1 MQATSGSRLVQEEG
15 WREHDAMS
23 ASTESDA
30 VTWPVGAVAARLSTT
45 TATLR
50 AWERRYG
57 LAPSARTRG
66 GHRRY
71 NAQDIE
77 LLRRMLDLVV
87 QGAAPADAARALRA
101 GTAPRQSADADT
113 DTSAPATA
121 WTQADA
127 ASERHLHALIDAMH
141 ALDADTVAVLVAE
154 ALAEAGAADTWTGL
168 LAPALTAIGE
178 HWERTGCGVEVEHL
192 TSGVIEAGL
201 RHHARAARPGLLRQ
215 PPVLLAAA
223 AGEGHTLPLT
233 ALAAAL
239 ADCGT
244 PSLLLGDL
252 PSPALA
258 DAMRRLRP
266 RATVLWA
273 RLPEVADPAC
283 LRHAQVVTDA
293 ALHPAGPGWDVRTL
307 PAGTAAPLRSL
318 PQAVDLLRSR

>member
-1 MQATSGSRLVQEEG
+1 
-15 WREHDAMS
+15 MS
-23 ASTESDA
+23 VSTESDT
-30 VTWPVGAVAARLSTT
+30 VTWPVGAVATRLRTT

-71 NAQDIE
+71 SAEDVE

-87 QGAAPADAARALRA
+87 QGVAPADAARALRA
-101 GTAPRQSADADT
+101 GATPRLSAHAPSELD
-113 DTSAPATA
+113 APATA
-121 WTQADA
+121 WPRAGAPGEQQL
-127 ASERHLHALIDAMH
+127 RALIDALH
-141 ALDADTVAVLVAE
+141 ALDADTVAALVAE
-154 ALAEAGAADTWTGL
+154 VLAEAGAAAAWTGL

-192 TSGVIEAGL
+192 TSGVIEAAL
-201 RHHARAARPGLLRQ
+201 RRHAQAAHPVPPRR

-223 AGEGHTLPLT
+223 PGEGHTLPLT

-244 PSLLLGDL
+244 SSLLLGDL
-252 PSPALA
+252 PSPALG
-258 DAMRRLRP
+258 DAMRRLHP

-273 RLPEVADPAC
+273 RSPEVADPAC

-293 ALHPAGPGWDVRTL
+293 PLYPAGPGWDVRTL
-307 PAGTAAPLRSL
+307 PAGTAAPLRTL
-318 PQAVDLLRSR
+318 PQAVDLLQNQ